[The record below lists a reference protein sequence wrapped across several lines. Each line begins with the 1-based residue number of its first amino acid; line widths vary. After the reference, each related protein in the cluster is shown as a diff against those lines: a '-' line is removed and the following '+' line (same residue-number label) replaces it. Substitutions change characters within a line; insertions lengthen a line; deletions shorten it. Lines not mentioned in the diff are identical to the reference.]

1 MTNISDMKI
10 NEPSLCIPRVFPN
23 ITDERVWTVFNELEL
38 GTISRIDMVPRE
50 TTNGEF
56 YQRVFIHFKEWSSD
70 DSTNAIR
77 QRLVDKQEIKIIYDD
92 PWYWKVSASRSHTSE
107 RRAKLRRQEGKPR
120 PRIEFTDDGIGMNP
134 AKQAIRTDIKNDL
147 SVAGTG
153 FEVGVDVVGDK
164 IPISY
169 AKAREAAATAWP
181 SKEQDT
187 PAPPPPLTRSW
198 GSS

>member
-1 MTNISDMKI
+1 MKI

-50 TTNGEF
+50 TTNGDF

-70 DSTNAIR
+70 DSTTAIR

-147 SVAGTG
+147 SVAGATI
-153 FEVGVDVVGDK
+153 VDNL
-164 IPISY
+164 PS
-169 AKAREAAATAWP
+169 TAGIDDFVQRRVLMR
-181 SKEQDT
+181 KLVEEQDT

>member
-50 TTNGEF
+50 TTNGDF

-70 DSTNAIR
+70 DSTTAIR
-77 QRLVDKQEIKIIYDD
+77 QRLVDKQEIKVIYDD

-147 SVAGTG
+147 SVAGATI
-153 FEVGVDVVGDK
+153 VDK

-169 AKAREAAATAWP
+169 AKARETVMQQFQELARDLMD
-181 SKEQDT
+181 KEQDA